1 MVIIFSVFFKKTFKS
16 QVNYEYFVS
25 IVMVVIR
32 TNKNSNKNIYK
43 KKQYCLKRTTEMWLK
58 RYKVE
63 TQFSGFS

>member
-43 KKQYCLKRTTEMWLK
+43 KTKLPQKNHRNVVKTLQSRNTI
-58 RYKVE
+58 
-63 TQFSGFS
+63 